1 MGICK
6 YDPGFVAGNQ
16 VRASA
21 DVQCTAGEPFASCLK
36 RLPAEMEAPLNGFDA
51 ACVAL
56 VDQSGA
62 SWQPRGWP
70 DYAMC
75 SGMGTIPSEQ
85 ESCSVGV
92 PTPNWD
98 IQFANLERG
107 LIPITGGQEEKKDL
121 TLSCTGSRTHDFNVK
136 LNMTPTSWSS
146 SQLATSNPML
156 GVQVTVDGAPVKL
169 GNSFTMRVQGQ
180 DSKTL
185 GFSVLRNP
193 SVSGHDIATGD
204 FTASGTVIVSE
215 Q

>member
-1 MGICK
+1 
-6 YDPGFVAGNQ
+6 
-16 VRASA
+16 
-21 DVQCTAGEPFASCLK
+21 
-36 RLPAEMEAPLNGFDA
+36 
-51 ACVAL
+51 
-56 VDQSGA
+56 
-62 SWQPRGWP
+62 
-70 DYAMC
+70 
-75 SGMGTIPSEQ
+75 
-85 ESCSVGV
+85 
-92 PTPNWD
+92 
-98 IQFANLERG
+98 
-107 LIPITGGQEEKKDL
+107 
-121 TLSCTGSRTHDFNVK
+121 
-136 LNMTPTSWSS
+136 MTPTSWSS